1 MTILSFV
8 NLTILQKSDTK
19 LLKLNNKNQKET
31 MKYFI
36 KLCILGL
43 LLSIDSGVY
52 AQRFGIKAGMNFSD
66 VRQSP
71 KRMINYLEKIETK
84 YGFHAGATA
93 EFPIAGVFSFETG
106 ILISSKGYK
115 GTRHENHGN
124 WHVFNIEKA
133 KTIYL
138 EIPLTAKASADLGK
152 ASIYGVFGPYLAWGI
167 GGSFKSKTSGPWE
180 PWLDEQAIK
189 WGNNRETDD
198 FNNLDFGLTMGA
210 GVEIHPIQIGISYG
224 LGLANILPFTR
235 KGDSLHNRV
244 LGISVGYKF
253 DKK

>member
-1 MTILSFV
+1 
-8 NLTILQKSDTK
+8 
-19 LLKLNNKNQKET
+19 
-31 MKYFI
+31 MKYLI
-36 KLCILGL
+36 KLCILSAL
-43 LLSIDSGVY
+43 FSIATGVS
-52 AQRFGIKAGMNFSD
+52 AQRFGIKAGMNFAH

-71 KRMINYLEKIETK
+71 KMTIDYLEKIEIK
-84 YGFHAGATA
+84 NGFHAGATA
-93 EFPIAGVFSFETG
+93 EFPFSEIFSFETG
-106 ILISSKGYK
+106 VLISTKGYK

-124 WHVFNIEKA
+124 WHVLNIEKA

-138 EIPLTAKASADLGK
+138 EIPLTAKVSADLGK

-244 LGISVGYKF
+244 IGISVGCKF
-253 DKK
+253 GKK